1 MMLDATRPQ
10 SESHDMRAPFSNDLS
25 MSAPDEQI
33 PSDVST
39 PPPAAQEQL
48 VETSLV
54 ELSAPLIVVL
64 AGLVLIFVAAIAAL
78 SSW

>member
-1 MMLDATRPQ
+1 MDTLASLPNELSIPVLDER
-10 SESHDMRAPFSNDLS
+10 
-25 MSAPDEQI
+25 I

-39 PPPAAQEQL
+39 PPPAAQQQL

-64 AGLVLIFVAAIAAL
+64 AGLALLFAGAIAAL
-78 SSW
+78 TW